1 MIPFDCITSR
11 AAPMDEADI
20 DTDIIFPARFL
31 LHTERDGLGR
41 FAFFDRRFAA
51 DGRERED
58 FVLNREPWRQAGI
71 LVAGANFGCGSSREQ
86 APWALASLGLR
97 CIVAPSFGD
106 IFQANCVA
114 NGVLPV
120 ALPAAD
126 WRHVLGLAHSA
137 CLIQVDLKN
146 CTIAEV
152 GGPHGEQIAFD
163 IAPRQRLA
171 LLAGLDE
178 TGLILEQESAAIA
191 AFEQRQ
197 RERMPWLFN
206 APPAHPI

>member
-1 MIPFDCITSR
+1 MTPFDVITGR

-51 DGRERED
+51 DGSERDD
-58 FVLNREPWRQAGI
+58 FVLNRDPWRQAGI

-86 APWALASLGLR
+86 APWALAGLGLR

-120 ALPAAD
+120 ALPVAD
-126 WRHVLGLAHSA
+126 WRHVLRLARLG
-137 CLIQVDLKN
+137 CLIRVDLTT
-146 CTIAEV
+146 CTIAPV
-152 GGPHGEQIAFD
+152 DVRQGEPTAFEL
-163 IAPRQRLA
+163 APRQRLA
-171 LLAGLDE
+171 LLTGLDE
-178 TGLILEQESAAIA
+178 TGLILHQESARIS

-206 APPAHPI
+206 AHPAHPL